1 MWRRQH
7 EYSVG
12 ELLDHPVLGLLM
24 TGRGMDRRAVAL
36 LVDAAEQVKKA
47 TPENHDGQPFAV
59 AAPLSA

>member
-7 EYSVG
+7 EYSVA

-36 LVDAAEQVKKA
+36 LVEAAERVKET
-47 TPENHDGQPFAV
+47 TPGNRDGQPFAV
-59 AAPLSA
+59 ADPLSA